1 VRRVVAALL
10 GLWILTAAAPAAA
23 DHAADLRA
31 TRAHLAARQ
40 RSALYALYSSDSTI
54 ARARAAAA
62 TAGSR
67 AQALSRQVTVA
78 REEVAVARHNLDLS
92 RHNLMLRLR
101 AWYKNGGTV
110 DPLELI
116 LTSKSIDDALSQDD
130 AYQRITAQ
138 DQQVMDA
145 ARNAGQEYRSAL
157 TRVTTAR
164 SEALAEQRS
173 AQAQVDQLVAE
184 QQARRDLI
192 AHLRQQRAGV
202 SSQLSQLQATARQA
216 AERTATLSAPASTP
230 VSSPAPV
237 PQATSVAAPSSGRQI
252 VVSATAYSL
261 PGHTSSGLPVGP
273 GICAVDPSVIPM
285 GTRFIVPGYGT
296 CIAADRGSAI
306 IGARIDL
313 WFATFAQAAAWGRQ
327 TVTITLL

>member
-1 VRRVVAALL
+1 MRRVVTVLL

-31 TRAHLAARQ
+31 TRAHLGVRQ
-40 RSALYALYSSDSTI
+40 RSALYALYSSDAAIT
-54 ARARAAAA
+54 RARDAAAA
-62 TAGSR
+62 ASSR
-67 AQALSRQVTVA
+67 AQVLARQAVVA
-78 REEVAVARHNLDLS
+78 REEAAVARHNLDLS
-92 RHNLMLRLR
+92 RHDLMLRLR
-101 AWYKNGGTV
+101 AWYKDGGTV

-138 DQQVMDA
+138 DQQVMDS
-145 ARNAGQEYRSAL
+145 ARSAGQEYQAAL
-157 TRVTTAR
+157 TRVTAAR
-164 SEALAEQRS
+164 AEAEAEKRA
-173 AQAQVDQLVAE
+173 AQAQVDQLVA
-184 QQARRDLI
+184 QQEAHRRLI
-192 AHLRQQRAGV
+192 AQLQQERASV
-202 SSQLSQLQATARQA
+202 SNRLTQLQATARLA
-216 AERTATLSAPASTP
+216 AERTATLSAPAATP
-230 VSSPAPV
+230 VSAPVAPV
-237 PQATSVAAPSSGRQI
+237 PQAAAPATTGGRQI

-261 PGHTSSGLPVGP
+261 PGYTSSGLPVGP

-296 CIAADRGSAI
+296 CVAADRGTAI

-313 WFATFAQAAAWGRQ
+313 WFSTFAQAAAWGRQ

>member
-1 VRRVVAALL
+1 MRRVVTALL

-31 TRAHLAARQ
+31 TRAHLGVRQ
-40 RSALYALYSSDSTI
+40 RSALYALYSSDSAIT
-54 ARARAAAA
+54 RARNAAAA
-62 TAGSR
+62 ASSR
-67 AQALSRQVTVA
+67 AQVLAGQARVA
-78 REEVAVARHNLDLS
+78 REEAAVARHNLDLS
-92 RHNLMLRLR
+92 RHDLMLRLR
-101 AWYKNGGTV
+101 AWYKDGGTV

-138 DQQVMDA
+138 DQQVMDT
-145 ARNAGQEYRSAL
+145 ARSAGQEYQAAL

-164 SEALAEQRS
+164 AEAEAEQRA
-173 AQAQVDQLVAE
+173 AQAQVDQLVA
-184 QQARRDLI
+184 QQEARRRLI
-192 AHLRQQRAGV
+192 AQLRQERASV
-202 SSQLSQLQATARQA
+202 SNRLTQLQATARLA
-216 AERTATLSAPASTP
+216 AERTATLSAPAATP
-230 VSSPAPV
+230 VSAPV
-237 PQATSVAAPSSGRQI
+237 PQPTAPAPTGGRQI

-261 PGHTSSGLPVGP
+261 PGYTSSGLPVGP

-296 CIAADRGSAI
+296 CVAADRGTAI

-313 WFATFAQAAAWGRQ
+313 WFSTFAQAAAWGRQ